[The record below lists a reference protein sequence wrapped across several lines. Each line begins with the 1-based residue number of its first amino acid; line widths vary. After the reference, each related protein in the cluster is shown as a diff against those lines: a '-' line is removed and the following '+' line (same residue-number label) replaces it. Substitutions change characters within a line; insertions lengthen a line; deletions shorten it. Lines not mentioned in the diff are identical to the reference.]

1 MHEFMNF
8 MKLDLLVSIPQTLVI
23 WLFCF
28 SFLETR
34 PKNLYKRIA
43 ILSVIHSVYT
53 DTLILV
59 LPLHLHLIN
68 TVVSCTIL
76 LIIIFKEIHIRTKLL
91 LVLFAFFVS
100 MCMDLISAGIAIHI
114 LEIPTHADM
123 IRDHL
128 FQMITVI
135 YPQMILLLVTSW
147 FIYKKNLF
155 STTRFLSTVMKSE
168 RSVLTKVIVLISV
181 QFILLGLLQVFLL
194 APNKYDPVLNAILI
208 YALIFV
214 SLSAIVSII
223 RLLVRT
229 RDQAV
234 RMTQEVYVEEINEM
248 FTSIRGQRH
257 DFLNHVQVIHTMLQM
272 GKTDQLKSY
281 VADLVKETR
290 DVSDIVHHS
299 SPAIAAF
306 VQAKMT
312 ISIGKEIA
320 FTYELLDKW
329 NTNETTIKLIDIIKI
344 MGNLVDNAFDETE
357 KLPTEQRFVHASI
370 AINDDNR
377 IELQVSNTGHAL
389 EAKDKERLFIP
400 GYTTKGTG
408 HSGLGLAIVQERVK
422 HYNGNI
428 ELHSDVSK
436 RTTSFLI
443 TLPLSTV

>member
-147 FIYKKNLF
+147 FIYKK
-155 STTRFLSTVMKSE
+155 
-168 RSVLTKVIVLISV
+168 ISFP
-181 QFILLGLLQVFLL
+181 Q
-194 APNKYDPVLNAILI
+194 
-208 YALIFV
+208 
-214 SLSAIVSII
+214 
-223 RLLVRT
+223 
-229 RDQAV
+229 
-234 RMTQEVYVEEINEM
+234 
-248 FTSIRGQRH
+248 H
-257 DFLNHVQVIHTMLQM
+257 DF
-272 GKTDQLKSY
+272 Y
-281 VADLVKETR
+281 
-290 DVSDIVHHS
+290 
-299 SPAIAAF
+299 
-306 VQAKMT
+306 
-312 ISIGKEIA
+312 
-320 FTYELLDKW
+320 LL
-329 NTNETTIKLIDIIKI
+329 
-344 MGNLVDNAFDETE
+344 
-357 KLPTEQRFVHASI
+357 
-370 AINDDNR
+370 
-377 IELQVSNTGHAL
+377 
-389 EAKDKERLFIP
+389 
-400 GYTTKGTG
+400 
-408 HSGLGLAIVQERVK
+408 
-422 HYNGNI
+422 
-428 ELHSDVSK
+428 
-436 RTTSFLI
+436 
-443 TLPLSTV
+443 